1 MHMKKFLIVFT
12 TLWIVAL
19 LIINYTQVEMAKF
32 FLLLNTFVLGISIY
46 FIILQIKLII
56 DIANKVSK
64 RQSVLS
70 WQLLLLILII
80 AIEVYSIWFVV
91 YN

>member
-1 MHMKKFLIVFT
+1 MKKFLIVFT